1 MQITI
6 PKDCEKINVLMT
18 GGVDSTLVLFLLL
31 KELQDSG
38 RSIPVHTY
46 NFLCTHQ
53 NLQVASRASVSNVL
67 HWLQNRFPISIHHKD
82 VNRKRWIRNMA
93 EDVLIT
99 EGGYVYS
106 GCNLVVENQFTP
118 TVWIENDTP
127 PVRGDAFNEYHIRPL
142 INIDKIDILRI
153 YKQHNIMD
161 LFELTH
167 SCGVSPVPC
176 GGCYFCM
183 ERQWA
188 LDNIDNF

>member
-1 MQITI
+1 MIITI
-6 PKDCEKINVLMT
+6 PDDCEKINVLIT
-18 GGVDSTLVLFLLL
+18 GGVDSTLVLYLLL
-31 KELQDSG
+31 REVSEKKVH
-38 RSIPVHTY
+38 IPVHTY

-53 NLQVASRASVSNVL
+53 SLQRASRNSVSNIL
-67 HWLQNRFPISIHHKD
+67 HWLDAEFSIPITHKD

-106 GCNLVVENQFTP
+106 GCNLVVTNQFTP
-118 TVWIENDTP
+118 TIWIENDTP
-127 PVRGDAFNEYHIRPL
+127 PVRGDAFSEKHLRPL
-142 INIDKIDILRI
+142 INIDKIDILKL
-153 YKQHNIMD
+153 YKKYNIMN

-167 SCGVSPVPC
+167 SCGVSTTPC